1 MRNRSIAVITATAL
15 LSGAYVL
22 PAAASPPSAKPPANK
37 PPASTGHNSTITVQ
51 CNGSGEFT
59 DNFTTDANARF
70 GQETE
75 VAAFNAHSPDGSQ
88 CRVP

>member
-1 MRNRSIAVITATAL
+1 MRNRSIAVLTAVAL
-15 LSGAYVL
+15 LSGAYAV
-22 PAAASPPSAKPPANK
+22 PAAASPPSSRPPATT
-37 PPASTGHNSTITVQ
+37 PPASTGHSSKVTVQ

-88 CRVP
+88 CRVR

>member
-1 MRNRSIAVITATAL
+1 MKNRSIAVITATAL
-15 LSGAYVL
+15 LSGAFVL

-59 DNFTTDANARF
+59 DNFTTDANAQF

>member
-1 MRNRSIAVITATAL
+1 MRNRSIAVLTALAL
-15 LSGAYVL
+15 LSGASAL
-22 PAAASPPSAKPPANK
+22 PAAASPPSSRPPATT
-37 PPASTGHNSTITVQ
+37 PPASTGHSSTVTVQ